1 MFAQY
6 VTTCL
11 VCHSI
16 TFLTRVI
23 EAEVFVPRVLL
34 PLGPQVHEHRG
45 GLVGTEQH
53 PNHLFPC
60 PQTHRLEGKVG
71 RGGEGG
77 EGGEGEEG
85 RGGRGGEGRE
95 RRGRRGGRGGRGGEG
110 RERRWCREKRGR
122 KGEEGRERRGG

>member
-1 MFAQY
+1 MVTNVFAQY

-11 VCHSI
+11 VCHSV

-85 RGGRGGEGRE
+85 RGGRGGEGE
-95 RRGRRGGRGGRGGEG
+95 EGEEGEEGRGGRGGGVG
-110 RERRWCREKRGR
+110 RRG
-122 KGEEGRERRGG
+122 KGEEGRERREG